1 MTPKIKVTNCQDC
14 KSYNS
19 SVFCNLD
26 NDLLTNLNRNK
37 SVFLFKKGQHV
48 FTEGGRPLGAYCII
62 KGRVKIDKFGLNKD
76 QIVRIGSRS
85 DLIGY
90 RALIANEVYSAT
102 AEALEDTEVC
112 FIPKSSFLYF
122 INKDKEFSLE
132 LMRILSQ
139 DVKNAERNSMN
150 IAQRTVMERLAEYL
164 ILMHEKLSK
173 DANAQDVFSYSRKDL
188 SDIIGCAPETLIRS
202 LSALKNDEIISIVKK
217 DIKVVDIQRLH
228 RIANV
233 YRVCSNHRP

>member
-1 MTPKIKVTNCQDC
+1 MTTKIEITNCQDC

-228 RIANV
+228 RIAG
-233 YRVCSNHRP
+233 

>member
-37 SVFLFKKGQHV
+37 SVFLFKKGQYV
-48 FTEGGRPLGAYCII
+48 FADEGHPLGVYCII
-62 KGRVKIDKFGLNKD
+62 TGKVKIDKFGLNKD

-228 RIANV
+228 RIAG
-233 YRVCSNHRP
+233 

>member
-1 MTPKIKVTNCQDC
+1 
-14 KSYNS
+14 
-19 SVFCNLD
+19 
-26 NDLLTNLNRNK
+26 
-37 SVFLFKKGQHV
+37 
-48 FTEGGRPLGAYCII
+48 
-62 KGRVKIDKFGLNKD
+62 
-76 QIVRIGSRS
+76 
-85 DLIGY
+85 
-90 RALIANEVYSAT
+90 
-102 AEALEDTEVC
+102 
-112 FIPKSSFLYF
+112 
-122 INKDKEFSLE
+122 
-132 LMRILSQ
+132 
-139 DVKNAERNSMN
+139 MN

>member
-1 MTPKIKVTNCQDC
+1 MTTKIEITNCQDC

-228 RIANV
+228 R
-233 YRVCSNHRP
+233 

>member
-1 MTPKIKVTNCQDC
+1 MTTKIEITNCQDC

-132 LMRILSQ
+132 LMRILSR

>member
-1 MTPKIKVTNCQDC
+1 MTPKIKVMNCQDC

-37 SVFLFKKGQHV
+37 SVFLFKKGQYV
-48 FTEGGRPLGAYCII
+48 FADEGHPLGVYCII
-62 KGRVKIDKFGLNKD
+62 TGKVKIYKFGLNKD

-90 RALIANEVYSAT
+90 RALIADEVYSAT
-102 AEALEDTEVC
+102 AEVLEDAEIC
-112 FIPKSSFLYF
+112 FIPMGVFLYF
-122 INKDKEFSLE
+122 INKDKEFSLK

>member
-164 ILMHEKLSK
+164 ILMHEELSK

>member
-1 MTPKIKVTNCQDC
+1 MTTKIEITNCQDC

-188 SDIIGCAPETLIRS
+188 SNIIGCAPETLIRS

>member
-1 MTPKIKVTNCQDC
+1 MTTKIEITNCQDC

>member
-1 MTPKIKVTNCQDC
+1 MTTKIEITNCQDC

-48 FTEGGRPLGAYCII
+48 FTEGGRPLGVYCII
-62 KGRVKIDKFGLNKD
+62 RGRVKIDKFGLNKD

>member
-1 MTPKIKVTNCQDC
+1 
-14 KSYNS
+14 
-19 SVFCNLD
+19 
-26 NDLLTNLNRNK
+26 
-37 SVFLFKKGQHV
+37 
-48 FTEGGRPLGAYCII
+48 
-62 KGRVKIDKFGLNKD
+62 VKIDKFGLNKD

>member
-37 SVFLFKKGQHV
+37 SVFLFKKGQYV
-48 FTEGGRPLGAYCII
+48 FADEGHPLGVYCII
-62 KGRVKIDKFGLNKD
+62 TGKVKIYKFGLNKD

-228 RIANV
+228 RIAG
-233 YRVCSNHRP
+233 

>member
-122 INKDKEFSLE
+122 INKDKEFSLK

-188 SDIIGCAPETLIRS
+188 SNIIGCAPETLIRS

>member
-228 RIANV
+228 RIAG
-233 YRVCSNHRP
+233 